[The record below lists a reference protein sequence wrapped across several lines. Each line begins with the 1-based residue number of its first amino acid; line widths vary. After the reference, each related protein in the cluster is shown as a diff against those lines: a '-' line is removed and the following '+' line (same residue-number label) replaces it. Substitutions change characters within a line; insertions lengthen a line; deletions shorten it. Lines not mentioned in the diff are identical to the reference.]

1 MTDTNWREEYKALKL
16 SRLTKRQIELL
27 ENGPDR
33 LSASWVLQA
42 MKYDYDKITGK

>member
-1 MTDTNWREEYKALKL
+1 MTEKTWREEYKALKL

-27 ENGPDR
+27 DKGPDS